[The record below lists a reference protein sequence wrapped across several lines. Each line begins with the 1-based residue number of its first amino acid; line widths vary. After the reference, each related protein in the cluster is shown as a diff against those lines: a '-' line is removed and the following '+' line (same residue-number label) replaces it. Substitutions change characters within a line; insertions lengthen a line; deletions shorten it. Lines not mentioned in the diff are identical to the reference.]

1 MSLIRTAL
9 VSDTTIFVNCYETGI
24 TIDKV
29 LLIDTTFYVIDF
41 VLEQQDVF
49 KLETT
54 PVQALPVGLESPGL
68 TSDESAGTIVTLVGP
83 PSMPPQLQ
91 PPPTPPPLDDGGG
104 VSSSTII
111 VIVLVAVF
119 VALSL
124 LKT

>member
-1 MSLIRTAL
+1 MSLVRIAL
-9 VSDTTIFVNCYETGI
+9 ANDTTVYVNCYETGI
-24 TIDKV
+24 TIDNIILV
-29 LLIDTTFYVIDF
+29 DMTFYVIDF
-41 VLEQQDVF
+41 VLKQQDVF

-54 PVQALPVGLESPGL
+54 PVALPLGLESPGL
-68 TSDESAGTIVTLVGP
+68 TSEASAGTIVTLVGP
-83 PSMPPQLQ
+83 PSMPPQSQ
-91 PPPTPPPLDDGGG
+91 PPPFPPPLDDGGG